1 MVLSIGLLEMNVFMV
16 KKQFNLNKKSCC
28 YLFIILLILLLLFLD
43 NWALLYAQKLAI
55 KNKVS
60 LHISFC
66 RLNKFLDCSLRHYKY
81 IFQGK
86 IMIIYI
92 IFLILINFIL

>member
-1 MVLSIGLLEMNVFMV
+1 MSLYSVVLTNIN
-16 KKQFNLNKKSCC
+16 
-28 YLFIILLILLLLFLD
+28 ILILD

-60 LHISFC
+60 LHIIFC
-66 RLNKFLDCSLRHYKY
+66 RLTKFLDCTLRHYTH

-86 IMIIYI
+86 IM
-92 IFLILINFIL
+92 NNE